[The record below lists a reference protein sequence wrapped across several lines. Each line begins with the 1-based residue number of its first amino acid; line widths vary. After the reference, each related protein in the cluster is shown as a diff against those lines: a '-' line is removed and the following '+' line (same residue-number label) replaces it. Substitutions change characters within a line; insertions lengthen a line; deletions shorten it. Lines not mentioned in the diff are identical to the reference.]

1 MEEEKL
7 KQMGCSAEVYQKALG
22 LTHKAKVATK
32 PGTGREL
39 GELSTA
45 LVPICAL
52 MASEELN
59 SSDVTIDA
67 AQAASCLKKADFNKA
82 QQIIRAA
89 LGSGSTSK
97 KAETYTSL
105 AERYVHHTIL
115 RALLVDFCHQTEEEA
130 KKLKM
135 KMTKDTVCTVF
146 YWVCASAKLKEL
158 PESADYCK
166 DQAISHK
173 LMAPQCTKLT
183 KNHAALRKRITEETK
198 AKTASRTPSPTKRGA
213 ATPTA
218 TPRRSGRQPQR
229 ELLTKESVKKASAA
243 KAAGSLLPLPIPE
256 EDDSDD
262 DEGSLPETPTKRR
275 RLDPTTASKS
285 SPRSLFPPVASSSRV
300 RLDEEYDVPQTP
312 RRNATL
318 PSRSSPLKR
327 AILPQEEDDVSMDQD
342 QAPEASDASEDEDDD
357 DGDPTNE
364 GYTRFRP
371 VYVEQRQ
378 WNMRGKRVRRL
389 LRLAGQKKAEYFQ
402 VHGNPFELLK
412 AQ

>member
-7 KQMGCSAEVYQKALG
+7 GQMQCSAEVYQKALA

-39 GELSTA
+39 GMLSTA

-89 LGSGSTSK
+89 LGSGLNIE
-97 KAETYTSL
+97 KAET
-105 AERYVHHTIL
+105 
-115 RALLVDFCHQTEEEA
+115 EEA

-218 TPRRSGRQPQR
+218 TPRRPGRQPQR

-300 RLDEEYDVPQTP
+300 RLDEEDGVPQTP